1 VRISRVRL
9 CDGQLAVLII
19 RGGPTVIRRI
29 LLYSLDSHAAL
40 ALVLVFRSPIEALTY
55 KLQCIAVFPGV
66 LGRKYWERF

>member
-1 VRISRVRL
+1 MRISRVRL

-19 RGGPTVIRRI
+19 RGGLTVIRRI
-29 LLYSLDSHAAL
+29 LFFSLDSRAAL
-40 ALVLVFRSPIEALTY
+40 ALVLVFRSPIEALTC

>member
-9 CDGQLAVLII
+9 CDGQLAVLI

-29 LLYSLDSHAAL
+29 IFFSLDSRAAL
-40 ALVLVFRSPIEALTY
+40 ALVLVFRSPIEALTC

-66 LGRKYWERF
+66 LGRKY